1 MLGGYLRAICL
12 PLGGAPLRM
21 WERLGCR
28 QARDLKGF
36 PDYRTLLGRPG
47 TALLELTPAQKDL
60 VPLPAVSEGNL
71 ARQREPGLRAISG
84 ARTGLRSALRLAL
97 RLSCSWAEKRAYP
110 TRMAL
115 AEAGMSKHSTSL

>member
-1 MLGGYLRAICL
+1 M
-12 PLGGAPLRM
+12 RM
-21 WERLGCR
+21 WERLGSR

-97 RLSCSWAEKRAYP
+97 RLSCSWAEKKGIPDQNGTGRSWNEQTQHLPMKLESRRLYF
-110 TRMAL
+110 
-115 AEAGMSKHSTSL
+115 AGTA